1 MIKKAA
7 ATLGLLLLFLIPGV
21 AHAES
26 EPPTLTVLTGRIV
39 FDKSSPDFEATKE
52 IAINVS
58 GSQPAIVQVY
68 FEDKVVTT
76 AGATITLPFGSTP
89 TSLAGVADIVPDRI
103 EYTPSDSGT
112 QQFIVRVTIDPEKLV
127 APLQGEFMV
136 TLTPTTPIDSE
147 GLAFGSALAI
157 GYTAVAV
164 PRLGDQTLYALGI
177 RNDSFTVTPLERQS
191 FLDRVIPDLPRV
203 ISSGPVNMEHRS
215 QNIGDVPLD
224 KRAVFKIYRVNF
236 SSLFGGAADP
246 YYSIQGE
253 PRIVLAGGNFSSSY
267 STAIYVENGPNI
279 DALPFIGLV
288 KFEVTSEGQISG
300 IDAEVENGPIVRYYL
315 VFPWKWTL
323 VVVMAVVAYFFVV
336 VRRQRKSSGNDE
348 SITLEPDTLRTKI
361 AQLWRKSTVGSG
373 H

>member
-1 MIKKAA
+1 MRKAA

-21 AHAES
+21 AHAEN
-26 EPPTLTVLTGRIV
+26 EPHALTVLTGRIV
-39 FDKSSPDFEATKE
+39 FDKSAPDFEATQE

-58 GSQPAIVQVY
+58 GSQPAIVRMY

-76 AGATITLPFGSTP
+76 EGATITLPFGSTP
-89 TSLAGVADIVPDRI
+89 TSLEGVAEISPETI

-112 QQFIVRVTIDPEKLV
+112 QQFTVRVTVDPEKLV

-164 PRLGDQTLYALGI
+164 PQLGDQSLYSLGI
-177 RNDSFTVTPLERQS
+177 RNESFRITSHERQS

-224 KRAVFKIYRVNF
+224 KRAMFEIYRVSF
-236 SSLFGGAADP
+236 SSLFGGEANP
-246 YYSIQGE
+246 YYTIQGE
-253 PRIVLAGGNFSSSY
+253 PKIVLAGANFSSSY
-267 STAIYVENGPNI
+267 STVIDVENGPNI

-300 IDAEVENGPIVRYYL
+300 IDVEAENGPIVRYYL
-315 VFPWKWTL
+315 VFPWKWAL
-323 VVVMAVVAYFFVV
+323 VLLIPVVAYGFVV
-336 VRRQRKSSGNDE
+336 VRRQRQSSTDDE
-348 SITLEPDTLRTKI
+348 SMTPQPTTPRTKML
-361 AQLWRKSTVGSG
+361 QLRRKPTVDSRD
-373 H
+373 